1 MKASIIM
8 GDFIVCLEGF
18 WDSILWDLGKFFG
31 GGKFE
36 GTGKFE
42 GLSKKHVFD
51 VHFYYFCIHPL
62 FSRLH

>member
-1 MKASIIM
+1 MQESF
-8 GDFIVCLEGF
+8 GESSF
-18 WDSILWDLGKFFG
+18 WDLGKFLGVDF
-31 GGKFE
+31 FE
-36 GTGKFE
+36 GLGKFE